1 MHDAGRTRH
10 LLDYWAIVRRRRGI
24 VVLCVV
30 TVTVAALVGSFLA
43 TPLYRS
49 TATLQIERQKPDIL
63 SVREIA
69 AVDYSWAAYS
79 DFYQT
84 QYRILSSDAV
94 ARRTV
99 ERLGLVSHP
108 SFAAGAS
115 SPGLYARLRAMLPGT
130 AVKVEQDPVAI
141 AAAGVLGGLEIS
153 PIRNSHL
160 VQVSW
165 VAPDPMLAAEI
176 ANALVDAYI
185 GFNIESAH
193 TTSDQAS
200 EFLVGQVGN
209 LKREIAALEDQ
220 LQGYGEAKQIV
231 SVDDDSNIT
240 LKALSDVAAR
250 RTLAQTV
257 LAEKEAAYRAALAT
271 PSSALR
277 QVLESDLIARLKEE
291 LAGLEAAYSEKSRL
305 FKDDWPGMQQLRSK
319 LDQSRERLAA
329 ETEDIGTNVRRS
341 AESAY
346 RQAQE
351 EVRALTTLLA
361 GQEGQAQVLKR
372 NAVEFKNLQ
381 SEVQKKRETLAA
393 LMARQNE
400 MALTT
405 RLADLDATSSN
416 IRVVDRAR
424 PSPAPFRPN
433 KKLNLMLALA
443 IGLGLGI
450 GAALFLDYLDNTIGG
465 PAEIERVV
473 RLPVLA
479 VVPHYKGASRGAG
492 PDLAPTVDL
501 VAHRERGTAA
511 SEAYRELRT
520 AILLS
525 SPGHP
530 PRQLMVTSALPEDG
544 KSSTAINLAVVL
556 AQSGRRV
563 LLVDADLRR
572 PRLHRVFGQD
582 ERRGL
587 STILSGLE
595 EDPLKLVR
603 PTSVAQLD
611 LLVSG
616 PVPPNPSELL
626 DSPVFVETGRQLLAG
641 GYDHVVYDSPPALAV
656 ADPVIIASAVGTAV
670 IVARAGRTPRESL
683 KRAVEK
689 FAQAGVKPIGVVLN
703 DLEPGRHGYASY
715 YGTYTRDGAG
725 DENERHAA
733 SG

>member
-1 MHDAGRTRH
+1 MHESSRTRH

-24 VVLCVV
+24 VVLCVA
-30 TVTVAALVGSFLA
+30 TVTVATLIGSFLA

-49 TATLQIERQKPDIL
+49 TSTLQIERQKPDIL
-63 SVREIA
+63 SVKDVA
-69 AVDYSWAAYS
+69 NLDYSWAAYA

-84 QYRILSSDAV
+84 QYKILSSDAI
-94 ARRTV
+94 ARKTV
-99 ERLGLVSHP
+99 ERMGLTAHP
-108 SFAAGAS
+108 FFAVGDSAPS
-115 SPGLYARLRAMLPGT
+115 LYARVRALLPG
-130 AVKVEQDPVAI
+130 AVSPGQQDPVAI
-141 AAAGVLGGLEIS
+141 AASRVLGHLEIA

-165 VAPDPMLAAEI
+165 VAADPALAADV

-200 EFLVGQVGN
+200 EFLVGQVAS
-209 LKREIAALEDQ
+209 LKREINELEEQ
-220 LQGYGEAKQIV
+220 LQGYGESKRIV
-231 SVDDDSNIT
+231 SVGDDSNIT
-240 LKALSDVAAR
+240 LKALSDIASK
-250 RTLAQTV
+250 RTQAQTV
-257 LAEKEAAYRAALAT
+257 LAEKEAAYRAALST
-271 PSSALR
+271 PSAALP
-277 QVLESDLIARLKEE
+277 QVLASDLIARLKEE
-291 LAGLEAAYSEKSRL
+291 HASLEAEYSEKSRL

-319 LDQSRERLAA
+319 LEQSESRLRE
-329 ETEDIGTNVRRS
+329 ETEDIGTNVRRA

-351 EVRALTTLLA
+351 EVRSLTALLE
-361 GQEGQAQVLKR
+361 GQEGQAQSLKR

-381 SEVQKKRETLAA
+381 SEVDKKRETLNAI
-393 LMARQNE
+393 MARQNE

-416 IRVVDRAR
+416 VRIVDRAR
-424 PSPAPFRPN
+424 PAAAPFRPN
-433 KKLNLMLALA
+433 KKMNLALA
-443 IGLGLGI
+443 LAVGLGLGI
-450 GAALFLDYLDNTIGG
+450 AAALFLDYLDNTIGD
-465 PAEIERVV
+465 PAEIERVAH
-473 RLPVLA
+473 LPVLA
-479 VVPHYKGASRGAG
+479 VVPHYKGARAAV
-492 PDLAPTVDL
+492 PDLAPSVDL

-530 PRQLMVTSALPEDG
+530 PRQIMVTSALPEDG

-572 PRLHRVFGQD
+572 PRLHRVFGHD
-582 ERRGL
+582 DKRGL

-595 EDPLKLVR
+595 TDPSALVR
-603 PTSVAQLD
+603 PTAVSGLD

-626 DSPVFVETGRQLLAG
+626 DSPVFVETGRRLLAA
-641 GYDHVVYDSPPALAV
+641 GYDHVVFDSPPALAV
-656 ADPVIIASAVGTAV
+656 ADPVIVASAVGTAI

-689 FAQAGVKPIGVVLN
+689 FAQAGIKPIGVVLN
-703 DLEPGRHGYASY
+703 DLDPGRHGYASY
-715 YGTYTRDGAG
+715 YGSYGRSGG
-725 DENERHAA
+725 EDERERHAA

>member
-1 MHDAGRTRH
+1 MSDGSRARH

-24 VVLCVV
+24 IVLCVA
-30 TVTVAALVGSFLA
+30 TVTVATLIGSFLA

-49 TATLQIERQKPDIL
+49 TVTLQIERQKPDIL
-63 SVREIA
+63 NVRDVA
-69 AVDYSWAAYS
+69 AMDYSWAAYA

-84 QYRILSSDAV
+84 QYRILSSDAI

-99 ERLGLVSHP
+99 ERMGLTAHP
-108 SFAAGAS
+108 YFAVGSS
-115 SPGLYARLRAMLPGT
+115 SPSLYARLRALLPGT
-130 AVKVEQDPVAI
+130 ISREKDPVAF
-141 AAAGVLGGLEIS
+141 AAARVRGPLEIA

-165 VAPDPMLAAEI
+165 VSADPALAADV
-176 ANALVDAYI
+176 ANAIVNAYI

-193 TTSDQAS
+193 TTSDEAS
-200 EFLVGQVGN
+200 EFLVGQVAN
-209 LKREIAALEDQ
+209 IKTEIAQLEEQ
-220 LQGYGEAKQIV
+220 LQGYGESKRIV
-231 SVDDDSNIT
+231 SVDDESNIT
-240 LKALSDVAAR
+240 LKALSDIASK
-250 RTLAQTV
+250 RTTAQTV

-271 PSSALR
+271 PSEALP

-291 LAGLEAAYSEKSRL
+291 HAALEAAYSEKSRL
-305 FKDDWPGMQQLRSK
+305 FKDDWPGMQQLKSK
-319 LDQSRERLAA
+319 LDQSEQRLHA
-329 ETEDIGTNVRRS
+329 ETEDIGANVRRG

-351 EVRALTTLLA
+351 EVRSLTALLE
-361 GQEGQAQVLKR
+361 GQEGQAQTLKR

-381 SEVQKKRETLAA
+381 SEVNKKRETLNAI
-393 LMARQNE
+393 MARQNE

-416 IRVVDRAR
+416 VKIVDRAR
-424 PSPAPFRPN
+424 PAAAPFRPN
-433 KKLNLMLALA
+433 KKVNLALALA
-443 IGLGLGI
+443 IGLGLGLA
-450 GAALFLDYLDNTIGG
+450 GALFLDYLDNTIAG
-465 PAEIERVV
+465 PADIERFG
-473 RLPVLA
+473 RPPVLA
-479 VVPHYKGASRGAG
+479 VVPHYKPARAAV
-492 PDLAPTVDL
+492 PDLAPSVDL
-501 VAHRERGTAA
+501 VAHRERSTAA

-530 PRQLMVTSALPEDG
+530 PRQIMVTSALPEDG

-582 ERRGL
+582 GERGL
-587 STILSGLE
+587 STILSGLTT
-595 EDPLKLVR
+595 DPGALVR
-603 PTSVAQLD
+603 PTAVGGLD

-616 PVPPNPSELL
+616 PIPPNPSELL
-626 DSPVFVETGRQLLAG
+626 DSPVFVETGRRLLEG
-641 GYDHVVYDSPPALAV
+641 GYDHIVFDSPPTLAV
-656 ADPVIIASAVGTAV
+656 ADPVIIASAVGTAIV
-670 IVARAGRTPRESL
+670 VARAGRTPKESL

-689 FAQAGVKPIGVVLN
+689 FAQAGVTPIGVVLN
-703 DLEPGRHGYASY
+703 DLDPARHGYATY
-715 YGTYTRDGAG
+715 YGYGRSGG
-725 DENERHAA
+725 EGERERHAA